1 MRQTGVKAPNNV
13 LVVLQSR
20 ASLYRG
26 ASRTVGPQTHTRRLS
41 MRFWLFE
48 AAKRRT
54 AAGGEAEDLLYR
66 ARGSLYRGLGVGR
79 ENSLRSWALA
89 VRRVSPLLVI
99 EVIDPLQ
106 HSEIALI
113 TAGFNMNASVLA
125 KWHPGEVQRTGTK
138 QHPAARQ
145 RSDGDLLALRISEAR
160 SHGHRFG
167 PIFIKECSVRRNW
180 SQLHSE

>member
-1 MRQTGVKAPNNV
+1 MLARFRPGSYRAWLFCSQGNASSPNGSSHVCRRLHRGSVDRLEDQTKIPLARGRQDWLFEMGLPGQPARVKSCHRSFFHVMRQTGVKAPNNV

-66 ARGSLYRGLGVGR
+66 ARGSFHRGLGEGR

-89 VRRVSPLLVI
+89 VRRVS
-99 EVIDPLQ
+99 
-106 HSEIALI
+106 
-113 TAGFNMNASVLA
+113 
-125 KWHPGEVQRTGTK
+125 
-138 QHPAARQ
+138 
-145 RSDGDLLALRISEAR
+145 
-160 SHGHRFG
+160 
-167 PIFIKECSVRRNW
+167 
-180 SQLHSE
+180 